1 MTRINYQQ
9 DDATIYRKARSHVWS
24 RLIFTYILLTG
35 YFIAVYFLL
44 HRDFF
49 AIDQTQI
56 SSFFLLILSAGQ
68 LLLYLILFLML
79 AGGSKIFRVFY
90 WICFVFELALII
102 LPGYYLIND
111 MSHFFAYAA
120 LIGCMLVKL
129 IILYA
134 LGNSLS
140 SNSWCRVYFDHVL
153 EIDEDYKEDE
163 DEIFQPIQKP
173 SSDSRPVK
181 AKPEEPEYED
191 EPYTFPQVSVRLGIC
206 IYGSL
211 MLFPIAVQIFSSFFV
226 SNDLQTVF
234 ATKDIFI
241 LSIVSAVIWTVPV
254 FFLYY
259 DHPYSKRIVLGCIL
273 AEAIAL
279 CAYLPTFIGY
289 VTSGD
294 YPIRVY
300 ILFVLVD
307 LIRYFGIWF
316 SLKPLIKA

>member
-1 MTRINYQQ
+1 MARINYQQ
-9 DDATIYRKARSHVWS
+9 DDATIYRKARARVWS
-24 RLIFTYILLTG
+24 RLIFTYIVLIG

-49 AIDQTQI
+49 AIDQTRI

-68 LLLYLILFLML
+68 LVLYLILFLML

-90 WICFVFELALII
+90 WICFAFEMALII

-111 MSHFFAYAA
+111 MSHFFTYAA
-120 LIGCMLVKL
+120 MIGCMLVKVIL
-129 IILYA
+129 LYA
-134 LGNSLS
+134 LGRSLS
-140 SNSWCRVYFDHVL
+140 ANSWCRVYFDHVL
-153 EIDEDYKEDE
+153 EVDEDQEE
-163 DEIFQPIQKP
+163 SEEEIFQPIQKP
-173 SSDSRPVK
+173 SSKPRPVK
-181 AKPEEPEYED
+181 PQPKEAEYEE

-211 MLFPIAVQIFSSFFV
+211 MLFPIVVQIFSGFFV

-241 LSIVSAVIWTVPV
+241 LSIASAVIWTIPV

-259 DHPYSKRIVLGCIL
+259 DHPYSKRIILGCVL

-289 VTSGD
+289 ITSGD